1 MSTLYLP
8 TSIAR
13 NTEPLCGAI
22 QNAETPPRLM
32 LLAPSWI
39 EKKCWSVVC
48 WIVNPFPFSK
58 SIGYVSILMP
68 IQGRRNGLLQRAF
81 YQEQES
87 PQALWHPVPQ
97 LPNQPYPPAPSP
109 PCPILQTAPSPLCV
123 TCPVLPCLIFY
134 YRQYTGHV

>member
-1 MSTLYLP
+1 
-8 TSIAR
+8 
-13 NTEPLCGAI
+13 
-22 QNAETPPRLM
+22 M

-87 PQALWHPVPQ
+87 PQALWHPVPR

-109 PCPILQTAPSPLCV
+109 PCPILQTALSPPCV
-123 TCPVLPCLIFY
+123 TCPVLFCLIFY
-134 YRQYTGHV
+134 YRQYTGHVYCIVRCSLTHNMIFCCQQAIYSKVMPHCQA

>member
-1 MSTLYLP
+1 
-8 TSIAR
+8 
-13 NTEPLCGAI
+13 
-22 QNAETPPRLM
+22 M

-87 PQALWHPVPQ
+87 PQALWHPVPR

-109 PCPILQTAPSPLCV
+109 PCPILQPPALLALYSSPQTYLPYPPESPQPSLCF
-123 TCPVLPCLIFY
+123 LPCPILPHILLQTI
-134 YRQYTGHV
+134 YRSCILYSAMQLNT